1 MDILRELQFM
11 LANERLL
18 IELYI
23 SVKNNKTGNIDLE
36 PKMLWREEK
45 GSLLEMSCLAFFGR
59 VPKETRLIS
68 ELTCLSLPLTE
79 DRKLSCV
86 LVISLMASHKSPK
99 TEITAGSLVVTEISE
114 RQSCHTESL
123 PWRCRQWPP
132 PQQRWGR

>member
-45 GSLLEMSCLAFFGR
+45 IRTGLERLKNSLL
-59 VPKETRLIS
+59 I
-68 ELTCLSLPLTE
+68 
-79 DRKLSCV
+79 
-86 LVISLMASHKSPK
+86 
-99 TEITAGSLVVTEISE
+99 
-114 RQSCHTESL
+114 
-123 PWRCRQWPP
+123 
-132 PQQRWGR
+132 